1 MEAGEA
7 LGGMETVDTMGDMKA
22 MEACEAAKAMEGP
35 HLRCGTDLIR
45 ISRIARALE
54 RQGDRFAEHIYD
66 PMELADCGWPERP
79 RSDSLAVRFA
89 AKEAVAK
96 ALGTGIGPQGVRW
109 TDIRIVRVPG
119 DAPRISLQG
128 GAARRYDELHGQSIS
143 ISMSHDGDL
152 ALAFCVLGCAT

>member
-1 MEAGEA
+1 MEAREA
-7 LGGMETVDTMGDMKA
+7 TEAMIAREAIKA
-22 MEACEAAKAMEGP
+22 GEAAKAMAGP

-54 RQGDRFAEHIYD
+54 RQGDRFAGRIYD
-66 PMELADCGWPERP
+66 PAELADCGWPERP
-79 RSDSLAVRFA
+79 RPDSLAVRFA

-96 ALGTGIGPQGVRW
+96 ALGTGIGPQGVKW

-128 GAARRYDELHGQSIS
+128 SAARRYNELHGQSIS

-152 ALAFCVLGCAT
+152 ALAFCVLGCAF